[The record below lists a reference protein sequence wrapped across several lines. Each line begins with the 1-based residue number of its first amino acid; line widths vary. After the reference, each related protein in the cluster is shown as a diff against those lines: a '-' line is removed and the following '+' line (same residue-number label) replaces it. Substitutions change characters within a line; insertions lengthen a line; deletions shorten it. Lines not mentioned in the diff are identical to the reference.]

1 MSLRHKIIVVIGA
14 TVVGLIGGLYAA
26 SSTILSRSIQKAEE
40 QHTRQVV
47 KEVLSIFAQNQ
58 QDFNSR
64 FVDWSAWDKIYSL
77 IENGKKD
84 EIESHLIGETL
95 AGLKVNLVLY
105 VDRSGKIV
113 FGSGFDL
120 KKRQISPLPKE
131 LYQFPTSSHQVQ
143 KAASQNSWQRRL
155 SANHPLLVH
164 ANSRILLV
172 KQGILQITSH
182 PILTSKAT
190 APMGGTVIFGR
201 YLDALAIKRLT
212 RTVGSA
218 VTIYRM
224 DDDKMPPDLQA
235 VGKALVN
242 EKLQNQ
248 GKREYVQYPILVRS
262 LSGGAIAGYT
272 IINDIYGK
280 PALLLRVEIEGNIY
294 QLGQRSQ
301 RYLILSVLVAIPIFG
316 GVTLLLVERLVLFRI
331 ARLSAGVSRI
341 SKCSNLSAR
350 LSMPGNDELSG
361 LAEAINSMLAALED
375 SQRQQRESE
384 QRYRAVIEQS
394 SEGIFL
400 FDAQT
405 GRILEANTAFRQL
418 LGYSDDILS
427 LTIYDFIA
435 CDRQS
440 IHHNIQRILA
450 EQHLL
455 IGEKRYRR
463 RDGSLLEVE
472 VSASLILSGGEQVL
486 CAVVRDI
493 TSRKQVEQ
501 ALRQAEAKY
510 RQIFENAAQ
519 GMYQSSVDGRYISAN
534 TALAKLYGYRC
545 AEELMAKIT
554 NIGEQVYVDP
564 NRYTKFVA
572 AMHKYDTVS
581 RFVSQVYR
589 ADRSTIWISETA
601 RAVYDSEGNLL
612 YYEGTVEDVTER
624 KVVAEALRFQQ
635 EESER
640 LLLNILPGPI
650 AARLQLAEDTIA
662 DSFAEVSVLFADL
675 VGFTQICSEIPPTQL
690 VSLLNEIFSTFDNL
704 AEQHGLEKI
713 KTIGDAYMVAGGLPL
728 TQTNYAEAVAEM
740 ALDMLEAIAQ
750 FTTKHGKAF
759 SLRIGIN
766 TGPVVAGVIGIKRLI
781 YDLWGDTVN
790 IASRMESQGIPGCIQ
805 VTESTYE
812 RLRDNYIFE
821 QRGAIQ
827 VKGKGEMTTY
837 LLIGKKVPILA
848 S

>member
-1 MSLRHKIIVVIGA
+1 MSLRNKIIAVIGA
-14 TVVGLIGGLYAA
+14 TVVGLIGGLHAT
-26 SSTILSRSIQKAEE
+26 SSNILSGSIQKAEE
-40 QHTRQVV
+40 RHTRQVV
-47 KEVLSIFAQNQ
+47 KQVLRIFEQNQ

-64 FVDWSAWDKIYSL
+64 FVDWSAWDETYRF
-77 IENGKKD
+77 IEDGNKD
-84 EIESHLIGETL
+84 YIESNLIAETL
-95 AGLKVNLVLY
+95 ANLKVNLVLY
-105 VDRSGKIV
+105 IDRSGRIV
-113 FGSGFDL
+113 FGTGFDV
-120 KKRQISPLPKE
+120 KKRQRRPLSNE
-131 LYQFPTSSHQVQ
+131 LYQFPTSSHQFSV
-143 KAASQNSWQRRL
+143 
-155 SANHPLLVH
+155 NHPLLVFSDSP
-164 ANSRILLV
+164 NQQSGILLV
-172 KQGILQITSH
+172 KQGILQITSQ
-182 PILTSKAT
+182 PILTSKGT
-190 APMGGTVIFGR
+190 GPYRGTVIFGR

-212 RTVGSA
+212 RIVGSA

-224 DDDKMPPDLQA
+224 DDDKMPADLQA
-235 VGKALVN
+235 MGKALTA
-242 EKLQNQ
+242 ERDYTQQ
-248 GKREYVQYPILVRS
+248 PILVRS
-262 LSGGAIAGYT
+262 LSGRAIAGYT
-272 IINDIYGK
+272 IIDDIYGK
-280 PALLLRVEIEGNIY
+280 PALLLRVEVERNIY
-294 QLGQRSQ
+294 QVGQSSQ
-301 RYLILSVLVAIPIFG
+301 RYLILSVLVVIPIFG
-316 GVTLLLVERLVLFRI
+316 GVTLLLVERLILSRI
-331 ARLSAGVSRI
+331 ASLSAGVTRI
-341 SKCSNLSAR
+341 SKCSNLSER
-350 LSMPGNDELSG
+350 LSIGGNDELSR
-361 LAEAINSMLAALED
+361 LADAINSMLAALED
-375 SQRQQRESE
+375 SQRQQLESE

-435 CDRQS
+435 SDRES

-455 IGEKRYRR
+455 IGERCYRR
-463 RDGSLLEVE
+463 RDGCLLEVE

-519 GMYQSSVDGRYISAN
+519 GIYQSSVEGRYISAN
-534 TALAKLYGYRC
+534 TALAKLYGYRSG
-545 AEELMAKIT
+545 EELMANIT

-564 NRYTKFVA
+564 NRYAKFVS

-601 RAVYDSEGNLL
+601 RAVYDTEGNLL

-624 KVVAEALRFQQ
+624 KIVAEALRFQQ

-662 DSFAEVSVLFADL
+662 DSFADVSVLFADL
-675 VGFTQICSEIPPTQL
+675 VGFTQICAQMPPTQI

-704 AEQHGLEKI
+704 AEEHGLEKI

-728 TQTNYAEAVAEM
+728 PDTNHAEAVAEM
-740 ALDMLEAIAQ
+740 ALDMLEAIAK
-750 FTTKHGKAF
+750 FTAKHGKFF
-759 SLRIGIN
+759 SIRIGIN

-805 VTESTYE
+805 VTESTYQ

-837 LLIGKKVPILA
+837 LLIGKKVPMLA
-848 S
+848 SQLLEQEVPLV